1 MGYKSRGVN
10 IRNMEKKN
18 SDNKNKYREKAKDKK
33 TRESMFFQV
42 TTEIVKAAISQKSA
56 EAADI
61 RE

>member
-1 MGYKSRGVN
+1 MGSESGGVTFE
-10 IRNMEKKN
+10 IWKRKIQIIKTSTEK
-18 SDNKNKYREKAKDKK
+18 KAKDKK